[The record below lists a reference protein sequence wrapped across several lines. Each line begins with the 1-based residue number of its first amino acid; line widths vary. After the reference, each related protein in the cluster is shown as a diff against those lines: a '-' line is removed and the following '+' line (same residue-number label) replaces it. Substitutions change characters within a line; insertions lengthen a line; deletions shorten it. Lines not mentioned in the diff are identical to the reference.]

1 MSQTIDNNRVEAMK
15 WQFRRLTEARHTENY
30 LRTIGCPELA
40 DQLIAALVSHGPW
53 NSNHQRPDIF
63 LPELTAQ
70 PVWKATHF
78 PIATMLEDHWEQIR
92 DEFDA
97 FIRNHAEDTGFVDA
111 EAPSIWDGSWQ
122 QLFLYLNGRP
132 RPYLKHFPLVE
143 KLLQPFFSELDVPMS
158 GISFSRLS
166 PGTIIDPHFGTH
178 NARLRVHLPI
188 HESPGAVLRVGD
200 EELEWKKGQCLVF
213 DDSFSHS
220 VRHDGDQ
227 DRIVL
232 ILDIWHPETDRPLRD
247 DLIEV
252 TGKRR
257 FMMKDAREFMLS
269 HQIKSISNEDEGLNV
284 KMNPDVEMSIQSIMN
299 KLMIQKVECTDTE
312 NLDVTSK
319 IMWL

>member
-1 MSQTIDNNRVEAMK
+1 MTQTIDNSRVKAMK
-15 WQFRRLTEARHTENY
+15 WQFRRLSQARHTENY
-30 LRTIGCPELA
+30 LRTIGCHELA
-40 DQLIAALVSHGPW
+40 DQLITALVSHGPFK
-53 NSNHQRPDIF
+53 SCDQRPDLF

-70 PVWKATHF
+70 PVWKATDF
-78 PIATMLEDHWEQIR
+78 PIAAMLEDHWEQIR

-97 FIRNHAEDTGFVDA
+97 CIRNHADDTGFVDA
-111 EAPSIWDGSWQ
+111 EAPKMWDGSWQ
-122 QLFLYLNGRP
+122 QLFLYLHGRP
-132 RPYLKHFPLVE
+132 RPYLKHFPGVE

-188 HESPGAVLRVGD
+188 HESPGAVLKVGD
-200 EELEWKKGQCLVF
+200 EELEWKNGQCLIF

-247 DLIEV
+247 DIIEV
-252 TGKRR
+252 TGNRR
-257 FMMKDAREFMLS
+257 FMMKDAREFMRNR
-269 HQIKSISNEDEGLNV
+269 QIKSITNEDEGLSV
-284 KMNPDVEMSIQSIMN
+284 QMNPDIEMNIQSIMN
-299 KLMIQKVECTDTE
+299 KLMIEKVECTDAE
-312 NLDVTSK
+312 NLDVTPK
-319 IMWL
+319 MWF